1 MKTNNDLFMER
12 MEEVDGKIRAYSLFF
27 ALRAPYTEEDD
38 LYQEAMLKL
47 YERFSKEPEFL
58 NSTNSYIYIY
68 AAWMMKNYLNRERNM
83 YVKRVVDLDTKDD
96 EVQHRYLTG
105 HYPRPESEAVRSE
118 VRSIAEKMPNHYKII
133 YNGTVQ
139 GYKLQEIADFL
150 NIPKTTLKWRKRVML
165 GRLQKAW
172 RTPISTRA
180 NVMRE
185 MHELTSMKRV
195 ST

>member
-118 VRSIAEKMPNHYKII
+118 VRSIAEKMPNQYRTIFDA
-133 YNGTVQ
+133 TVQ
-139 GYKLQEIADFL
+139 GYELQEIADYL
-150 NIPKTTLKWRKRVML
+150 GITKSTIKWRKRCMIR
-165 GRLQKAW
+165 RLRKAW
-172 RTPISTRA
+172 RTPISARENVIQKMHDLPSLKRA
-180 NVMRE
+180 
-185 MHELTSMKRV
+185 SY
-195 ST
+195 